1 MVNERHKGFAKLLR
15 LEPNDSLASERY
27 SSLRSEMGSWQKV
40 RRGEKGKKKTEA
52 IASVLFL
59 CSHNNFE
66 P

>member
-27 SSLRSEMGSWQKV
+27 SSLRSEMGSGQV

-59 CSHNNFE
+59 CSPNNFE